1 MTRLATLLVA
11 FGLLSFVVSPSSGA
25 TRRSYESSIAT
36 PGLVTKVAADGQRV
50 AVMTTKIKGACG
62 KVVVWNTRRAKTTS
76 FKTSE
81 GCPHADVAVIPFAV
95 DQLAL
100 GDGQVAWAGSTGGNE
115 TEVLVYAASLATGK
129 AKEVDFR
136 THDSTSGE
144 GDDAQRLLG
153 GGSVLAYDRLLD
165 CVEDSNGGFSCDV
178 RLVRIHGLHATT
190 IARGQTLAAVGG
202 ARLAVTSTAG
212 VALLRADGSQVAS
225 VADSVTPGASFA
237 AGSTRLAVASS
248 RTLDVYDAVSGAK
261 LGSIPLGTAAS
272 LELIG
277 VNTRLALLRGRGSTA
292 LVRLSDSK
300 RVSLSLKGIV
310 DARLTEAGLFYAYN
324 TPAAARKGHVVF
336 EPTAKLLARF

>member
-11 FGLLSFVVSPSSGA
+11 FGVLSFVVSSSSAA

-36 PGLVTKVAADGQRV
+36 LGLVTKVAADGQRV

-81 GCPHADVAVIPFAV
+81 GCPHADVAVIPFTV

-100 GDGQVAWAGSTGGNE
+100 GDGQAAWIGSTGGNE

-129 AKEVDFR
+129 AREVDFR
-136 THDSTSGE
+136 TQDSNSGE

-153 GGSVLAYDRLLD
+153 GGSVLAYNRLLG
-165 CVEDSNGGFSCDV
+165 CVEDSNGGFSCDI
-178 RLVRIHGLHATT
+178 RLVRIDGLHATT
-190 IARGQTLAAVGG
+190 IAKGQTLAAVGG

-212 VALLRADGSQVAS
+212 VALLRADGSRVAS
-225 VADSVTPGASFA
+225 VADSVTPGTSFA
-237 AGSTRLAVASS
+237 AGSTRLAVSS
-248 RTLDVYDAVSGAK
+248 SSTLDVYDAVSGAK
-261 LGSIPLGTAAS
+261 LSSIPRGTAAW
-272 LELIG
+272 LEVIG
-277 VNTRLALLRGRGSTA
+277 VNARLALLRGPGGTA
-292 LVRLSDSK
+292 LVRLSDGK
-300 RVSLSLKGIV
+300 RVSLPLKGIV

-324 TPAAARKGHVVF
+324 TPAAALKGHVVF

>member
-11 FGLLSFVVSPSSGA
+11 FGVLSFVVSSSSGA
-25 TRRSYESSIAT
+25 TRRSHESSIAT
-36 PGLVTKVAADGQRV
+36 PGLVTKVAADGQRA

-81 GCPHADVAVIPFAV
+81 GCPHSDVAVIPFTV

-100 GDGQVAWAGSTGGNE
+100 GDGQAAWIGSTGGNE
-115 TEVLVYAASLATGK
+115 TEVLGYAASLATGK
-129 AKEVDFR
+129 VKEVEFR
-136 THDSTSGE
+136 TRDSNSGE

-153 GGSVLAYDRLLD
+153 GGSVLAYNRLLG
-165 CVEDSNGGFSCDV
+165 CVEDTKGGFSCDV
-178 RLVRIHGLHATT
+178 RLVRIQGLHVTT
-190 IARGQTLAAVGG
+190 IAKGQTLAAAGG

-212 VALLRADGSQVAS
+212 VALLRADGSRVAS
-225 VADSVTPGASFA
+225 VADSVTPGTSFA
-237 AGSTRLAVASS
+237 VGSTRLAVASS
-248 RTLDVYDAVSGAK
+248 RTLDVYEAVSGAK
-261 LGSIPLGTAAS
+261 LSSIPLGTAPS

-277 VNTRLALLRGRGSTA
+277 VNTRLALLRGLGSTA
-292 LVRLSDSK
+292 LIRLSDGK
-300 RVSLSLKGIV
+300 RVSLPLKGIV

-324 TPAAARKGHVVF
+324 TPAAALKGHVVF